1 MDPIRI
7 LFIEDRKTDVELA
20 EHELAKEGIQISS
33 HRVEMEEELRKAL
46 KTFCP
51 DLIICDYSMPQFDG
65 LEALKIIKNHDEM
78 LPVIMFTGTQNEEV
92 AVECMKLGAVDYIL
106 KDNITRMPFAV
117 KEALERKKASAV
129 VKMMNEKVKERSRE
143 LEKANTDLLA
153 ARDASLN
160 LMQDL
165 LVEIEERKLAEASL
179 HESEGKYRE
188 LVENLNDVAYSVSLD
203 GTINYVSPS
212 SLQILGLCRMKSLV
226 CISQIS

>member
-106 KDNITRMPFAV
+106 KDNITRMPFAI
-117 KEALERKKASAV
+117 KEALERKKASAE
-129 VKMMNEKVKERSRE
+129 VKMMNEEVTERSRE

-165 LVEIEERKLAEASL
+165 LVEIEERNQAEASL

>member
-106 KDNITRMPFAV
+106 KDNITRMPFAI
-117 KEALERKKASAV
+117 KEALERKKASAE
-129 VKMMNEKVKERSRE
+129 VKMMNEEVTERSRE